1 VSGDPRFHALLAEI
15 AELHDRKQADYG
27 RTADPFANVRATEEW
42 GMPGWVGAMMR
53 LNDKV
58 RRLQKFAQVGSLANE
73 SAEDSMRD
81 IAVYALIALILY
93 RESAGER
100 PASPAPSAATSQ
112 TFVPSVWISRDGTGD
127 VETERTTTQTS
138 APTVVMAG
146 PAAYVLTKKFC
157 RTGSTGE

>member
-1 VSGDPRFHALLAEI
+1 VSGDARFHALLAEI
-15 AELHDRKQADYG
+15 AELHDKKQQDYG

-93 RESAGER
+93 RESVSAQ
-100 PASPAPSAATSQ
+100 PVSSALDAADLAISPQWGS
-112 TFVPSVWISRDGTGD
+112 TFSDGTAIAVMGS
-127 VETERTTTQTS
+127 TTTQPS
-138 APTVVMAG
+138 VRTVDMGMA
-146 PAAYVLTKKFC
+146 
-157 RTGSTGE
+157 SESD

>member
-1 VSGDPRFHALLAEI
+1 MSGDPRFHALLAEI
-15 AELHDRKQADYG
+15 AELHDKKQADYG
-27 RTADPFANVRATEEW
+27 RTTDPFANVRATEEW

-93 RESAGER
+93 RESADAR
-100 PASPAPSAATSQ
+100 PASSASDAALPQ
-112 TFVPSVWISRDGTGD
+112 TFVPSVWTSLDGAEGAGTGC
-127 VETERTTTQTS
+127 TTTQKC
-138 APTVVMAG
+138 ALTVG
-146 PAAYVLTKKFC
+146 T
-157 RTGSTGE
+157 TGE

>member
-1 VSGDPRFHALLAEI
+1 VSGDQRFHALLAEI

-93 RESAGER
+93 RESAG
-100 PASPAPSAATSQ
+100 ASLAWSAPGVGRLASSPQLGQTS
-112 TFVPSVWISRDGTGD
+112 SDGTGG

-138 APTVVMAG
+138 VPTVVMAG

-157 RTGSTGE
+157 RAGSTGE

>member
-15 AELHDRKQADYG
+15 AELHDKKQQDYG
-27 RTADPFANVRATEEW
+27 RTQDPFANVRATEEW

-93 RESAGER
+93 RESRDAQPPSSAPDVEPR
-100 PASPAPSAATSQ
+100 PYY
-112 TFVPSVWISRDGTGD
+112 VPSVLELIDGMESAAK
-127 VETERTTTQTS
+127 VNTTIQTS
-138 APTVVMAG
+138 VRTVGM
-146 PAAYVLTKKFC
+146 
-157 RTGSTGE
+157 GSE

>member
-1 VSGDPRFHALLAEI
+1 VSGDARFHTLLAEI
-15 AELHDRKQADYG
+15 AELHDRKQEDYG

-53 LNDKV
+53 LTDKV

-93 RESAGER
+93 RESAGAPPESSAR
-100 PASPAPSAATSQ
+100 AAEPPAILQRSVWTSDDGRDSVETVLTMTRPSAQ
-112 TFVPSVWISRDGTGD
+112 TV
-127 VETERTTTQTS
+127 
-138 APTVVMAG
+138 A
-146 PAAYVLTKKFC
+146 
-157 RTGSTGE
+157 TGSTGE